1 MAPGSVKSRPM
12 RRWLIALF
20 AVQFLLGVAGFA
32 IPDHIVDVPVAGLAA
47 PDAGSTAPS
56 QKGLADLA
64 HALAD
69 ELPDLPDTLQRHAA
83 PALAHVLTPLHP
95 QLRIGGLPAPLLEQ
109 PFRPP
114 RRG

>member
-1 MAPGSVKSRPM
+1 M

-20 AVQFLLGVAGFA
+20 AAHFLWGVIGFA
-32 IPDHIVDVPVAGLAA
+32 LPTLPADTPAVAAAASPPGAAA
-47 PDAGSTAPS
+47 PST
-56 QKGLADLA
+56 KGLADLE

-69 ELPDLPDTLQRHAA
+69 ELPDLPDTLQRRAA
-83 PALAHVLTPLHP
+83 LALAHVMTPVQP
-95 QLRIGGLPAPLLEQ
+95 PWRAGTLPAPALDG

>member
-1 MAPGSVKSRPM
+1 M

-20 AVQFLLGVAGFA
+20 AVHFLMGVIGFA
-32 IPDHIVDVPVAGLAA
+32 IPDHVVDMPVAGLATGGTET
-47 PDAGSTAPS
+47 PAPS
-56 QKGLADLA
+56 QKGLADLE

-83 PALAHVLTPLHP
+83 PALAHVLVPLNAQWRVGAP
-95 QLRIGGLPAPLLEQ
+95 PAPVLEE

>member
-1 MAPGSVKSRPM
+1 M

-20 AVQFLLGVAGFA
+20 ALHFLMGVVGFA
-32 IPDHIVDVPVAGLAA
+32 IPDHVVDVPVAGLTAG
-47 PDAGSTAPS
+47 DAHASDTPAPS

-83 PALAHVLTPLHP
+83 PAGAHVLAPALP
-95 QLRIGGLPAPLLEQ
+95 QWRQGGLSTPMLEQ

-114 RRG
+114 RPA

>member
-1 MAPGSVKSRPM
+1 M

-20 AVQFLLGVAGFA
+20 AVHFLMGVIGFA
-32 IPDHIVDVPVAGLAA
+32 IPDHIVDVPVAGLATA
-47 PDAGSTAPS
+47 AEAEADTTAPS

-83 PALAHVLTPLHP
+83 PALAHVLTPLKAQGHA
-95 QLRIGGLPAPLLEQ
+95 GHLPAPALEE

>member
-1 MAPGSVKSRPM
+1 M

-20 AVQFLLGVAGFA
+20 SLHFLLGVIGIAL
-32 IPDHIVDVPVAGLAA
+32 PDRDPEPSMVAVSLAA
-47 PDAGSTAPS
+47 GSDTAAPS
-56 QKGLADLA
+56 QKGLADLE

-83 PALAHVLTPLHP
+83 PALAHVLTPRLP
-95 QLRIGGLPAPLLEQ
+95 QWRPGSLPTPLLEQ

-114 RRG
+114 RRA

>member
-1 MAPGSVKSRPM
+1 M

-20 AVQFLLGVAGFA
+20 AVHFLMGVIGFA
-32 IPDHIVDVPVAGLAA
+32 IPDHIVDMPVAGLATA
-47 PDAGSTAPS
+47 AEAKVGTDSTAPS

-69 ELPDLPDTLQRHAA
+69 ELPDLPDTLQRPAA
-83 PALAHVLTPLHP
+83 LALAHVLTPLQP
-95 QLRIGGLPAPLLEQ
+95 QWHTSGLPTPLLEQ

>member
-1 MAPGSVKSRPM
+1 M

-20 AVQFLLGVAGFA
+20 AAHFLWGVVGFA
-32 IPDHIVDVPVAGLAA
+32 LPALPDATPADTPAVAAAAALPVGAAA
-47 PDAGSTAPS
+47 PST
-56 QKGLADLA
+56 KGLADLA

-69 ELPDLPDTLQRHAA
+69 ELPDLPDTLQRPATL
-83 PALAHVLTPLHP
+83 ALAHVLTPVQP
-95 QLRIGGLPAPLLEQ
+95 QWRAGALPAPVLDG

>member
-1 MAPGSVKSRPM
+1 M

-20 AVQFLLGVAGFA
+20 AVHFLMGVVGFA
-32 IPDHIVDVPVAGLAA
+32 IPDHVVDVPVAGLAA
-47 PDAGSTAPS
+47 GDAEAPAPS
-56 QKGLADLA
+56 QKGLADLE

-69 ELPDLPDTLQRHAA
+69 ELPDLPDTLQRHSA
-83 PALAHVLTPLHP
+83 PALAHVLTPPDTHW
-95 QLRIGGLPAPLLEQ
+95 RIGDLPRPPLEQ

>member
-1 MAPGSVKSRPM
+1 M

-32 IPDHIVDVPVAGLAA
+32 IPDHIVDMPVAGLAA
-47 PDAGSTAPS
+47 PGADTGSTAPS
-56 QKGLADLA
+56 QKGLADLE

-83 PALAHVLTPLHP
+83 PALAHVLTPLQAQWHA
-95 QLRIGGLPAPLLEQ
+95 GNLPAPVLEE